1 MTVPPPT
8 KVVTHEVPQAMPPG
22 VLVTVPV
29 PALLMASVCDG
40 GDAPCC
46 VTVRVWPP
54 MVKVPSRETV
64 LELTATEKLTG
75 PEPKTEA
82 PFVMV
87 IQLAL
92 AIAVHVQVERLDAM
106 NAEKPPPAAVAFTL

>member
-22 VLVTVPV
+22 VLVTMPV
-29 PALLMASVCDG
+29 PALLTASVCDG

-54 MVKVPSRETV
+54 IVRVPSREAA
-64 LELTATEKLTG
+64 LELTATEKLIG
-75 PEPKTEA
+75 PEPKTEE
-82 PFVMV
+82 PLVMV

-92 AIAVHVQVERLDAM
+92 AIAVHVQVERLDEM
-106 NAEKPPPAAVAFTL
+106 NAEKPPPPAMAFTL